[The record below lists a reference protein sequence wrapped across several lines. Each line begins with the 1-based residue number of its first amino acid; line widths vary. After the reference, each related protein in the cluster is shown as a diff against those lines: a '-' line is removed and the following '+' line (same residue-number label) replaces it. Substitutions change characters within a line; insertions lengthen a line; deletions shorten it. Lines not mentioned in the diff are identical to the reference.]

1 VINVLVVHE
10 FPLMCNII
18 SSVLDEEKDIS
29 VIGVGTD
36 VQEAMELVK
45 QNKVD
50 VVLISSRLP
59 GQGTFSLTKMLMQS
73 ELSPRVLI
81 LGITETRENVLEYIE
96 AGANGYVL
104 KESSLEDL
112 LSAIRAVNSG
122 KALISPEIAAALIQR
137 VSEFVQAFEQGG
149 VEPPDSLNLTNRE
162 YEVLGLL
169 GQNLSNQEIAEHL
182 VIEIG
187 TVKNH
192 VHSILSKLGVSSRE
206 DAAKLASILKNK
218 LKP

>member
-1 VINVLVVHE
+1 MINVLVVHE

>member
-137 VSEFVQAFEQGG
+137 VSEFVQAK
-149 VEPPDSLNLTNRE
+149 
-162 YEVLGLL
+162 
-169 GQNLSNQEIAEHL
+169 I
-182 VIEIG
+182 
-187 TVKNH
+187 
-192 VHSILSKLGVSSRE
+192 
-206 DAAKLASILKNK
+206 
-218 LKP
+218 

>member
-1 VINVLVVHE
+1 
-10 FPLMCNII
+10 
-18 SSVLDEEKDIS
+18 
-29 VIGVGTD
+29 
-36 VQEAMELVK
+36 
-45 QNKVD
+45 VD

>member
-1 VINVLVVHE
+1 
-10 FPLMCNII
+10 MCNII